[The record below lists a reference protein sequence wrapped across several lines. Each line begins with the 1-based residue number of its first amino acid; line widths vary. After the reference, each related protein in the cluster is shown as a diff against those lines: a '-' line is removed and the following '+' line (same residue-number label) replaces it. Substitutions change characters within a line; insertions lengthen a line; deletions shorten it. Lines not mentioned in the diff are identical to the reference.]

1 MVWSRWAAN
10 RRGGDGVLKYV
21 KANERKNDGSSLR
34 RITLAGMLV
43 TVGIVFGD
51 IGTSPL
57 YVMKAIVGVNPGYD
71 ADYIIGAISC
81 VIWTLT
87 LQTTVKY
94 VLIAL
99 RADNKGEGGILAL
112 FALLRR
118 QPRGWLYIVAA
129 VGAAMLVADGVITPA
144 ITVTTAVEG
153 LRIVAP
159 STPVMP
165 VVIGV
170 ILLIFMMQRVGTG
183 RIGRCFGPFMLAWFL
198 MLGVLGAVNLPACP
212 EVLKAFNPWYAVKLL
227 VSSPS
232 WFMIMGAVFLCTTG
246 AEALYSDLGHCGRRN
261 ITASWMFVKA
271 MLILNY
277 LGQGAWLLT
286 HAREAAGGINPFYA
300 VMPQWMTLA
309 GVAMSTGAA
318 IIASQA
324 LLSGSFTI
332 FSEAVNL
339 GFWPRLKIDY
349 PSTEKGQLY
358 VSSVNWCLLAG
369 CLLTVVIF
377 RDSSHIE
384 AAYGLAVT
392 IAMLT
397 TTLLLAFWLRS
408 RGVNMIVVGAFFT
421 FFMTVEGIFFF
432 ANMSKFV
439 HGGWFSL
446 MIAAVVGSIMIVW
459 RNSTRRRASFIEY
472 RRMADSAATISA
484 VKADREI
491 PKYASNLVY
500 LSRSGDPS
508 LVESKLLYSI
518 VNKQPKRADHYW
530 FVHID
535 HVDSPDELSYSVSVV
550 VPETIYVVTMH
561 LGFRVAPRISVYL
574 RQIVE
579 DLVVSGDLDLRS
591 GYPSLRREGIPGDF
605 RFIILHRIFS
615 PTSICGATTALLMRL
630 HDILRH
636 IGVSDTSAYGLDTS
650 VVTAETVPLIINT
663 SSGRRIVREE
673 C

>member
-21 KANERKNDGSSLR
+21 KANERKYDGSSLR

-57 YVMKAIVGVNPGYD
+57 YVMKAIVGVNSGYD

-318 IIASQA
+318 IIASQT

-484 VKADREI
+484 VKADKEI

>member
-1 MVWSRWAAN
+1 
-10 RRGGDGVLKYV
+10 
-21 KANERKNDGSSLR
+21 
-34 RITLAGMLV
+34 MLV

-57 YVMKAIVGVNPGYD
+57 YVMKAIVGVNSGYD

-318 IIASQA
+318 IIASQT

-484 VKADREI
+484 VKADKEI

>member
-1 MVWSRWAAN
+1 
-10 RRGGDGVLKYV
+10 
-21 KANERKNDGSSLR
+21 
-34 RITLAGMLV
+34 MLV

-261 ITASWMFVKA
+261 ITASWMFVKV

-397 TTLLLAFWLRS
+397 TTLLLAFWLRL
-408 RGVNMIVVGAFFT
+408 RGVNMIVVGAFFA

-535 HVDSPDELSYSVSVV
+535 HVDSPDELSYSVSVA

>member
-1 MVWSRWAAN
+1 M
-10 RRGGDGVLKYV
+10 
-21 KANERKNDGSSLR
+21 KANERKYDGSSLR

-261 ITASWMFVKA
+261 ITASWMFVKV

-277 LGQGAWLLT
+277 FGQGAWLLT

-408 RGVNMIVVGAFFT
+408 RGVNMIVVGAFFA
-421 FFMTVEGIFFF
+421 FFMTVEGIFFV

-535 HVDSPDELSYSVSVV
+535 HVDSPDELSYSVSVA

-579 DLVVSGDLDLRS
+579 DLVASGDLDLRS

>member
-1 MVWSRWAAN
+1 M
-10 RRGGDGVLKYV
+10 

-261 ITASWMFVKA
+261 ITASWMFVKV

-535 HVDSPDELSYSVSVV
+535 HVDSPDELSYSVSVA

-579 DLVVSGDLDLRS
+579 DLVASGDLDLRS

>member
-21 KANERKNDGSSLR
+21 KANERKYDGSSLR

-261 ITASWMFVKA
+261 ITASWMFVKV

-484 VKADREI
+484 VKADKEI

-579 DLVVSGDLDLRS
+579 DLVASGDLDLRS

>member
-1 MVWSRWAAN
+1 MVWSRWTEN

-21 KANERKNDGSSLR
+21 KANERKYDGSSLR

-484 VKADREI
+484 VKADKEI

>member
-21 KANERKNDGSSLR
+21 KANERKYDGSSLR

-159 STPVMP
+159 ATPVLP
-165 VVIGV
+165 IVIGV

-261 ITASWMFVKA
+261 ITASWMFVKV

-397 TTLLLAFWLRS
+397 TTLLLAFWLRL
-408 RGVNMIVVGAFFT
+408 RGVNMIVVGAFFA
-421 FFMTVEGIFFF
+421 FFMTVEGIFFV

-459 RNSTRRRASFIEY
+459 RNSPRRRASFIEY

-535 HVDSPDELSYSVSVV
+535 HVDNPDELSYSVSVA

-579 DLVVSGDLDLRS
+579 DLVASGDLDLRS

>member
-1 MVWSRWAAN
+1 M
-10 RRGGDGVLKYV
+10 
-21 KANERKNDGSSLR
+21 KANERKYDGSSLR

-261 ITASWMFVKA
+261 ITASWMFVKV

-286 HAREAAGGINPFYA
+286 HAREAAVGINPFYA

-397 TTLLLAFWLRS
+397 TTLLLAFWLRL
-408 RGVNMIVVGAFFT
+408 RGVNMIVVGAFFA

-535 HVDSPDELSYSVSVV
+535 HVDSPDELSYSVSVA

>member
-1 MVWSRWAAN
+1 M
-10 RRGGDGVLKYV
+10 KYV
-21 KANERKNDGSSLR
+21 KATEKKYDGSALR

-165 VVIGV
+165 IVIGV

-408 RGVNMIVVGAFFT
+408 RGVNMVVVGAFFA
-421 FFMTVEGIFFF
+421 FFMTVEGIFFV

-535 HVDSPDELSYSVSVV
+535 HVDSPDELSYSVSVA

-579 DLVVSGDLDLRS
+579 DLVASGDLDLRS

-615 PTSICGATTALLMRL
+615 PTSICGSTTALLMRL

>member
-10 RRGGDGVLKYV
+10 RRGGDDVLKYV
-21 KANERKNDGSSLR
+21 KANERKYDGSSLR

-421 FFMTVEGIFFF
+421 FFMTVEGIFFV

-535 HVDSPDELSYSVSVV
+535 HVDSPDELSYSVSVA

-579 DLVVSGDLDLRS
+579 DLVASGDLDLCS

-636 IGVSDTSAYGLDTS
+636 IGVSDTSAYGLNTS

>member
-10 RRGGDGVLKYV
+10 RRGGDDVLKYV

-118 QPRGWLYIVAA
+118 HPRGWLYIVAA

-408 RGVNMIVVGAFFT
+408 RGVNMIVVGAFFA

-535 HVDSPDELSYSVSVV
+535 HVDSPDELSYSVSVA

>member
-21 KANERKNDGSSLR
+21 KANERKYDGSSLR

-159 STPVMP
+159 ATPVLP
-165 VVIGV
+165 IVIGV

-261 ITASWMFVKA
+261 ITASWMFVKV

-397 TTLLLAFWLRS
+397 TTLLLAFWLRL
-408 RGVNMIVVGAFFT
+408 RGVNMIVVGAFFA
-421 FFMTVEGIFFF
+421 FFMTVEGIFFV

-579 DLVVSGDLDLRS
+579 DLVASGDLDLRS

>member
-21 KANERKNDGSSLR
+21 KANERKYDGSSLR

-198 MLGVLGAVNLPACP
+198 MLGVLGAVNLPTCP

-484 VKADREI
+484 VKADKEI

-535 HVDSPDELSYSVSVV
+535 HVDSPDELSYSVSVA

>member
-21 KANERKNDGSSLR
+21 KANERKYDGSSLR

-261 ITASWMFVKA
+261 ITASWMFVKV

-421 FFMTVEGIFFF
+421 FFMTVEGIFFV

-535 HVDSPDELSYSVSVV
+535 HVDSPDELSYSVSVA

-574 RQIVE
+574 RQIVCVACC
-579 DLVVSGDLDLRS
+579 DTPARATS
-591 GYPSLRREGIPGDF
+591 YRRRCDN
-605 RFIILHRIFS
+605 RQRI
-615 PTSICGATTALLMRL
+615 
-630 HDILRH
+630 
-636 IGVSDTSAYGLDTS
+636 
-650 VVTAETVPLIINT
+650 
-663 SSGRRIVREE
+663 
-673 C
+673 

>member
-21 KANERKNDGSSLR
+21 KANERKYDGSSLR

-153 LRIVAP
+153 LQIVAP

-261 ITASWMFVKA
+261 ITASWMFVKV

-397 TTLLLAFWLRS
+397 TTLLLAFWLRL
-408 RGVNMIVVGAFFT
+408 RGVNMIVVGAFFA
-421 FFMTVEGIFFF
+421 FFMTVEGIFFV

-484 VKADREI
+484 VKADKEI

-535 HVDSPDELSYSVSVV
+535 HVDNPDELSYSVSVA

-579 DLVVSGDLDLRS
+579 DLVASGDLDLRS

>member
-1 MVWSRWAAN
+1 
-10 RRGGDGVLKYV
+10 
-21 KANERKNDGSSLR
+21 
-34 RITLAGMLV
+34 
-43 TVGIVFGD
+43 
-51 IGTSPL
+51 
-57 YVMKAIVGVNPGYD
+57 
-71 ADYIIGAISC
+71 
-81 VIWTLT
+81 
-87 LQTTVKY
+87 
-94 VLIAL
+94 
-99 RADNKGEGGILAL
+99 
-112 FALLRR
+112 
-118 QPRGWLYIVAA
+118 
-129 VGAAMLVADGVITPA
+129 MLVADGVITPA

-358 VSSVNWCLLAG
+358 VSSVNWCLLDG

-484 VKADREI
+484 VKADKEI

-574 RQIVE
+574 RQSVE

>member
-1 MVWSRWAAN
+1 M
-10 RRGGDGVLKYV
+10 

-484 VKADREI
+484 VKADKEI

-535 HVDSPDELSYSVSVV
+535 HVDSPDELSYSVSVA

>member
-1 MVWSRWAAN
+1 M
-10 RRGGDGVLKYV
+10 
-21 KANERKNDGSSLR
+21 KANERKYDGSSLR

-261 ITASWMFVKA
+261 ITASWMFVKV

-397 TTLLLAFWLRS
+397 TTLLLAFWLRL
-408 RGVNMIVVGAFFT
+408 RGVNMIVVGAFFA

-535 HVDSPDELSYSVSVV
+535 HVDSPDELSYSVSVA

>member
-261 ITASWMFVKA
+261 ITASWMFVKV

-579 DLVVSGDLDLRS
+579 DLVASGDLDLRS